1 MFKGL
6 QQIVIKSSLSAMS
19 DSSLNSVDGTAM
31 FYHLL
36 LFCRAITYTVSC
48 TCILCICIWSV
59 LAAPVCCFL
68 DLKYLREREKNIQ
81 LEVHVLSFVFELKIE

>member
-19 DSSLNSVDGTAM
+19 DSSLNSVDGTTM

-36 LFCRAITYTVSC
+36 LFCRAITHTISC
-48 TCILCICIWSV
+48 TCILCIYIWSV
-59 LAAPVCCFL
+59 LTAPVCCFL
-68 DLKYLREREKNIQ
+68 DLKYLRKRKKHS
-81 LEVHVLSFVFELKIE
+81 VRGACSKFCF

>member
-19 DSSLNSVDGTAM
+19 DSSLNSVDGTTM

-48 TCILCICIWSV
+48 TCILCIYIWSV
-59 LAAPVCCFL
+59 LAAVCCFL
-68 DLKYLREREKNIQ
+68 DLKYLRERKIPIQ